1 MKILLINGSSRPNG
15 CTYTALR
22 EVADTLENGGAETEL
37 LFLGSGP
44 IRDCTACRTCQK
56 TPGRC
61 VFDDDMVNQIIGK
74 AREADGF
81 VFGTPV
87 YYAHPSGRLLSVLD
101 RVFYA
106 GGSAFAHKPGAA
118 VASARRAGTTASV
131 DVLNKYFTIAQMPVV
146 SSTYWNMVH
155 GNTPEEV
162 LQDAEEMQTMRNLAR
177 NLLWLV
183 QCIQAGQAAGESH
196 VGAEV
201 HHHTEPQDLLV
212 KGLGPLHVPDCQQG
226 IFQLH
231 LVPPLSAALRRRGP
245 IEKRPWELLRRGV
258 LALGFDGVP
267 GRYACMALADSSSL
281 AMSS

>member
-1 MKILLINGSSRPNG
+1 MKVLMLNGSCNPKG
-15 CTYTALR
+15 CTYTALT
-22 EVADTLENGGAETEL
+22 EVGKALTSAGIDYEIVQLDGG
-37 LFLGSGP
+37 P
-44 IRDCTACRTCQK
+44 VRDCTACRTCQK

-155 GNTPEEV
+155 GHCPEDV
-162 LQDAEEMQTMRNLAR
+162 MQDGEGLQTMRNLGRSMAW
-177 NLLWLV
+177 LLH
-183 QCIQAGQAAGESH
+183 CIQAGREAGYDFPAPECGH
-196 VGAEV
+196 R
-201 HHHTEPQDLLV
+201 TNF
-212 KGLGPLHVPDCQQG
+212 
-226 IFQLH
+226 I
-231 LVPPLSAALRRRGP
+231 R
-245 IEKRPWELLRRGV
+245 
-258 LALGFDGVP
+258 
-267 GRYACMALADSSSL
+267 
-281 AMSS
+281 